1 MAHLYTLSIAML
13 KPLVSVKRVCYFTAE
28 ILAVPIYTPW
38 CDAPNFGHIKYL
50 RWTEE
55 NHKSAQFTHLLNL
68 GVNIG
73 FFNVLRIALQEKN
86 K

>member
-55 NHKSAQFTHLLNL
+55 ETNL
-68 GVNIG
+68 ITSNQVQSPSIHSKT
-73 FFNVLRIALQEKN
+73 FIPKN
-86 K
+86 S